1 MIPSQQDRI
10 VVVLMNNDPNQTQI
24 WVQVN
29 SALAKRYEFDKDKS
43 IKLFGGV
50 TILFLLMLYIS
61 PATVIILLL
70 VSLIIIFPLSLVGMA
85 GFSRPN
91 IK

>member
-1 MIPSQQDRI
+1 MVPSQQDRI
-10 VVVLMNNDPNQTQI
+10 EVVLMNNDPNQTQI
-24 WVQVN
+24 WVQAN

-43 IKLFGGV
+43 IKLFGGA
-50 TILFLLMLYIS
+50 TGLFLLMLYIS
-61 PATVIILLL
+61 PATVTILLL

-91 IK
+91 KK